1 MAAELALI
9 PSLVQ
14 SLGLGAAGTAAKGTM
29 DMMNSDT
36 SKTRVLGDELTDK
49 LAEKP
54 KKGVKPKETFKTPK
68 EIQDVIDND
77 LYLSISNHPDKEGLL
92 TTLGMA
98 GLSSPELKKIHNKGV
113 IPASALKRLSP
124 ELMKDLAMGLG
135 ITMAP
140 QSEEKGPKYD
150 AVSGKHIANQIR
162 GNASY
167 SNMMAPFEPD
177 PDDDDDSKKEKK
189 DKKKELDRKVDD
201 ASEKVADAMNEKI
214 AKEGAKE
221 LGKIAKDG
229 QRLDVK
235 PNTVKDLINQGGK
248 FSKVWQQVRPYL
260 ENMGLGPLIDR
271 LYDGSF
277 TADEMQKL
285 SDTVSKLAEV
295 AKDSMH

>member
-1 MAAELALI
+1 MAAEALI
-9 PSLVQ
+9 PGLVQ
-14 SLGLGAAGTAAKGTM
+14 ALGLGAAGTAAKGTM

-36 SKTRVLGDELTDK
+36 DKTRVLGDGLTDK
-49 LAEKP
+49 LAETP
-54 KKGVKPKETFKTPK
+54 KKGLKPKETFKTPK

-77 LYLSISNHPDKEGLL
+77 LFLSISNHPDKEGLL
-92 TTLGMA
+92 TTLSMA
-98 GLSSPELKKIHNKGV
+98 GLGSPELKKISNKGA

-150 AVSGKHIANQIR
+150 AVSGKQIANQIR

-177 PDDDDDSKKEKK
+177 PEDNEDKKKEKK

-214 AKEGAKE
+214 TKEGAKE
-221 LGKIAKDG
+221 LGKLAKDG

-260 ENMGLGPLIDR
+260 EDMGLGPLIDR
-271 LYDGSF
+271 LYNGSF

-295 AKDSMH
+295 ARDSAH

>member
-9 PSLVQ
+9 PGLVQ
-14 SLGLGAAGTAAKGTM
+14 ALGLGAAGTAAKGTM
-29 DMMNSDT
+29 DTMNSNT
-36 SKTRVLGDELTDK
+36 GETRVIGDGLTDR
-49 LAEKP
+49 LAETP
-54 KKGVKPKETFKTPK
+54 KKALKPKETFKTPK

-98 GLSSPELKKIHNKGV
+98 GLSSPELKKIYKKGV
-113 IPASALKRLSP
+113 IPASALKKLSP

-150 AVSGKHIANQIR
+150 AVSGKQVASQIR

-167 SNMMAPFEPD
+167 SNMMSPFEPD
-177 PDDDDDSKKEKK
+177 PNDDDDRKKEKK
-189 DKKKELDRKVDD
+189 DKKRELDRKVDD
-201 ASEKVADAMNEKI
+201 ASEKVADVMNDKI
-214 AKEGAKE
+214 TKEGAKDLGE
-221 LGKIAKDG
+221 LAKTG

-235 PNTVKDLINQGGK
+235 PNTLKDLINQGGK
-248 FSKVWQQVRPYL
+248 FSKAWQQARPYL
-260 ENMGLGPLIDR
+260 EKNGLKPLVDK

-285 SDTVSKLAEV
+285 SDTIAKLAEV
-295 AKDSMH
+295 AKDSAL

>member
-1 MAAELALI
+1 MAAEALI
-9 PSLVQ
+9 PGLVQ
-14 SLGLGAAGTAAKGTM
+14 ALGLVAAGTAAKGTR
-29 DMMNSDT
+29 DMMNSGT
-36 SKTRVLGDELTDK
+36 GETKVLGDGLTDK
-49 LAEKP
+49 LAETP
-54 KKGVKPKETFKTPK
+54 KKGLKPKETFKTPK

-113 IPASALKRLSP
+113 IPASALKKLSP

-150 AVSGKHIANQIR
+150 AVSGKQVANQIR
-162 GNASY
+162 SNASY

-177 PDDDDDSKKEKK
+177 PDDDDDRKKDKK

-201 ASEKVADAMNEKI
+201 ASEKVADAMNDKI
-214 AKEGAKE
+214 TKEGAKE
-221 LGKIAKDG
+221 LGKLAKNG
-229 QRLDVK
+229 QRLNVK

-248 FSKVWQQVRPYL
+248 FSKYWQQVRPYL
-260 ENMGLGPLIDR
+260 EEKGLGPLIDK

-285 SDTVSKLAEV
+285 SDTIAKLAEV
-295 AKDSMH
+295 AKDSAL

>member
-1 MAAELALI
+1 MAAEALI
-9 PSLVQ
+9 PGLVQ
-14 SLGLGAAGTAAKGTM
+14 ALGLGAAGTAAKGTM

-36 SKTRVLGDELTDK
+36 GKTRVLGDGLTDK
-49 LAEKP
+49 LAETP
-54 KKGVKPKETFKTPK
+54 KKGLKPKETFKTPK

-77 LYLSISNHPDKEGLL
+77 LFLSISNHPDKEGLL
-92 TTLGMA
+92 TTLSMA
-98 GLSSPELKKIHNKGV
+98 GLGSPELKKISNKGA

-150 AVSGKHIANQIR
+150 AVSGKQIANQIR

-177 PDDDDDSKKEKK
+177 PEDNEDKKKEKK

-214 AKEGAKE
+214 TKEGAKE
-221 LGKIAKDG
+221 LGKLAKDG

-260 ENMGLGPLIDR
+260 EDMGLGPLIDR
-271 LYDGSF
+271 LYNGSF

-295 AKDSMH
+295 ARDSAH

>member
-1 MAAELALI
+1 MAAEALI

-14 SLGLGAAGTAAKGTM
+14 ALGLGAAGAAAKGTM
-29 DMMNSDT
+29 DTMNSGT
-36 SKTRVLGDELTDK
+36 GETRVIGDELTDK
-49 LAEKP
+49 LAETP
-54 KKGVKPKETFKTPK
+54 KKGLKPKETFKTPK

-98 GLSSPELKKIHNKGV
+98 GLSSPELKKIYKKGV
-113 IPASALKRLSP
+113 IPASALKKLSP

-150 AVSGKHIANQIR
+150 AVSGKQVASQIR

-167 SNMMAPFEPD
+167 SNMMSPFEPD
-177 PDDDDDSKKEKK
+177 PNDDDDRKKEKK
-189 DKKKELDRKVDD
+189 DKKRELDRKVDD
-201 ASEKVADAMNEKI
+201 ASGKVADAMNDKI
-214 AKEGAKE
+214 TKEGAKDLGE
-221 LGKIAKDG
+221 LAKAG

-235 PNTVKDLINQGGK
+235 PNTLKDLINQGGK
-248 FSKVWQQVRPYL
+248 FSKAWQQTRPYL
-260 ENMGLGPLIDR
+260 EKNGLKPLVDK

-285 SDTVSKLAEV
+285 ADTITKLAEV
-295 AKDSMH
+295 ARDSAL

>member
-1 MAAELALI
+1 MAAEALI

-14 SLGLGAAGTAAKGTM
+14 ALGLGAAGTAAKGTM
-29 DMMNSDT
+29 DTMNSDT
-36 SKTRVLGDELTDK
+36 DKTKVLGDGLTDK
-49 LAEKP
+49 LAETP
-54 KKGVKPKETFKTPK
+54 KKELKPKETFKTPK

-77 LYLSISNHPDKEGLL
+77 LFLSISNHPDKEGLL
-92 TTLGMA
+92 TTLSMA
-98 GLSSPELKKIHNKGV
+98 GLSSPELKKIHNKGA

-124 ELMKDLAMGLG
+124 ELMKDLATGLG

-150 AVSGKHIANQIR
+150 AVSGKQIANQIR

-177 PDDDDDSKKEKK
+177 PGDDDDSKKEKK

-201 ASEKVADAMNEKI
+201 ASEKVADAMNDKI
-214 AKEGAKE
+214 TKEGAKD
-221 LGKIAKDG
+221 LGKLAKDG

-248 FSKVWQQVRPYL
+248 FSKAWQQARPYL
-260 ENMGLGPLIDR
+260 EKNGLKPLVDK

-285 SDTVSKLAEV
+285 SDTISKLAEV
-295 AKDSMH
+295 ARDSAH

>member
-1 MAAELALI
+1 MAAEALI
-9 PSLVQ
+9 PGLVQ
-14 SLGLGAAGTAAKGTM
+14 ALGLGAAGTAAKGTI

-36 SKTRVLGDELTDK
+36 GKTKVLGDELTDK
-49 LAEKP
+49 LAETP
-54 KKGVKPKETFKTPK
+54 KKEVKPKETFKTPK

-98 GLSSPELKKIHNKGV
+98 GLGSPELKKIYNKGA

-150 AVSGKHIANQIR
+150 AVSKKQVANQIR
-162 GNASY
+162 SNASY

-189 DKKKELDRKVDD
+189 DKKRQLDRKVDD
-201 ASEKVADAMNEKI
+201 ASEKIADAMNEKI
-214 AKEGAKE
+214 TKKGAKE
-221 LGKIAKDG
+221 LGKLAKDG

-248 FSKVWQQVRPYL
+248 FSKAWQQARPYL
-260 ENMGLGPLIDR
+260 EKVGLGHLIDR

-285 SDTVSKLAEV
+285 SDTISKLAEV
-295 AKDSMH
+295 ARDSAH

>member
-1 MAAELALI
+1 MAAEVLI
-9 PSLVQ
+9 PALVQ
-14 SLGLGAAGTAAKGTM
+14 ALGLGAAGTAAKGIRDT
-29 DMMNSDT
+29 MNSDT
-36 SKTRVLGDELTDK
+36 GETKVLGGGLTDK
-49 LAEKP
+49 LAETP
-54 KKGVKPKETFKTPK
+54 KKGLKPKETFKTPK

-113 IPASALKRLSP
+113 IPASALKKLSP

-150 AVSGKHIANQIR
+150 AVSGKQVASQIR
-162 GNASY
+162 SNASY
-167 SNMMAPFEPD
+167 NNMMAPFEPD
-177 PDDDDDSKKEKK
+177 PDDDDDRKKEKK
-189 DKKKELDRKVDD
+189 DKKRELDRKVDD
-201 ASEKVADAMNEKI
+201 ASEKVADAMNDKI
-214 AKEGAKE
+214 TKNGVKDLGE
-221 LGKIAKDG
+221 LAKDG

-248 FSKVWQQVRPYL
+248 FSKAWQRARPYL
-260 ENMGLGPLIDR
+260 EEKGLGPLIDK

-285 SDTVSKLAEV
+285 ADTIAKLAEV
-295 AKDSMH
+295 AKDSAL